1 VRSWWRRRREDA
13 PEPETA
19 SGITEWQPRYEP
31 TLPVERLE
39 AGVTG
44 ISRPR
49 EWDAVV
55 TAVAPGIRDD
65 PVVFVALPDGE
76 LLVEVGDDPG
86 DLTPLAE
93 AVERELPRPYRAQA
107 VRRDGESF
115 AVGVVGIEVADLPG
129 TEGESVTLTVNEGL
143 RRLEVDG
150 GPAGGPNPALERLG
164 EGAGSSYVVRAE
176 RLEGDLFEVRVDRL

>member
-1 VRSWWRRRREDA
+1 M
-13 PEPETA
+13 
-19 SGITEWQPRYEP
+19 TEWRPRYEP

-86 DLTPLAE
+86 DLTALAE
-93 AVERELPRPYRAQA
+93 AVERERPLPYRAQA
-107 VRRDGESF
+107 VRREGDGF
-115 AVGVVGIEVADLPG
+115 AIGVVGIEVAELPEV
-129 TEGESVTLTVNEGL
+129 EGDSVTLTVNEGV
-143 RRLEVDG
+143 RELEVDG
-150 GPAGGPNPALERLG
+150 RRGPGRAEALERLG
-164 EGAGSSYVVRAE
+164 ERAGGSYVVRAE

>member
-1 VRSWWRRRREDA
+1 MVEWRS
-13 PEPETA
+13 
-19 SGITEWQPRYEP
+19 RYEP
-31 TLPVERLE
+31 TLPVDRLE

-86 DLTPLAE
+86 DLTELAD
-93 AVERELPRPYRAQA
+93 AVERERPRPYRAQA
-107 VRRDGESF
+107 VRREGDAF
-115 AVGVVGIEVADLPG
+115 AVGVVGIEVAALPG
-129 TEGESVTLTVNEGL
+129 TEGDSVALTVNDGVRGL
-143 RRLEVDG
+143 EIDG
-150 GPAGGPNPALERLG
+150 RPSPGRVEALEHLG
-164 EGAGSSYVVRAE
+164 LHAGRSYVVRAE